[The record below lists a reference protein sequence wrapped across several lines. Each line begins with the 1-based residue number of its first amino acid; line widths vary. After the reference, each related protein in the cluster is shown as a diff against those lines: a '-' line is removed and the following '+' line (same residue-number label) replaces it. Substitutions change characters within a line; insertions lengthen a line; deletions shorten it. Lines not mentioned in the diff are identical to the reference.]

1 MKILDYISKDFKP
14 FTLET
19 PIAEVRFAMSSYSFS
34 HFPVTDSGK
43 LVGLLPKDDFLNL
56 SEDVLS
62 VIELRYMFQHFYTQS
77 FDNHFD
83 LINLLAQYDTNLLPL
98 VDDKRTYLGYFE
110 LGEILQLCNNTPFF
124 QKESTTLLIEKENTA
139 YSMSE
144 IVQIVETNK
153 VKLLGMYVSNI
164 DSVNT
169 QITIRI
175 STENPNEVI
184 QSLRRYKYHVLTNS
198 KDDFLL
204 EQLKEHS
211 DYLQKY
217 LEI

>member
-19 PIAEVRFAMSSYSFS
+19 PISEVRLAMNSYLFS
-34 HFPVTDSGK
+34 HFPVTDAGK

-56 SEDVLS
+56 SEEALS
-62 VIELRYMFQHFYTQS
+62 VIELKYMFQHFYTHS

-83 LINLLAQYDTNLLPL
+83 LINLFAQHDTNLLPL
-98 VDDKRTYLGYFE
+98 IDEKNTYLGYFE

-124 QKESTTLLIEKENTA
+124 QKNSTTLVIEKEHNV

-144 IVQIVETNK
+144 IAQIIETNK
-153 VKLLGMYVSNI
+153 VKILGMYVSNK

-169 QITIRI
+169 QIILRLD
-175 STENPNEVI
+175 TENPNEVI
-184 QSLRRYKYHVLTNS
+184 QSLRRYEYHVLTTN
-198 KDDFLL
+198 KDDFLI
-204 EQLKEHS
+204 EQLKERVG
-211 DYLQKY
+211 YLHKY

>member
-14 FTLET
+14 FILET
-19 PIAEVRFAMSSYSFS
+19 PITDVRFAMDSYSFS
-34 HFPVTDSGK
+34 HFPVTDSGR

-56 SEDVLS
+56 SEDALS
-62 VIELRYMFQHFYTQS
+62 VIELRYMFQHFHTQS

-83 LINLLAQYDTNLLPL
+83 LINLFAQYDTNLLPL
-98 VDDKRTYLGYFE
+98 VDEKNIYLGYFE
-110 LGEILQLCNNTPFF
+110 LGNILQLCNDTPFF
-124 QKESTTLLIEKENTA
+124 QKESSTLVVEKENTA

-144 IVQIVETNK
+144 IAQIVETNK

-175 STENPNEVI
+175 ATENPNEVI